1 MSHDKLRER
10 ALEEALR
17 DPEGQLQRLR
27 AEDRA
32 LTRIHARSKRRAR
45 TLGAL
50 GVAGQVGGAT
60 LAVLGAAALIAT
72 PLGWALAA
80 GSAVLGLGA
89 LVGAA
94 GARRK
99 AQAAAARKNRMRLG
113 PAGSALEVD
122 AVLARFDTL
131 RAAVAADYARYER
144 RVLAEVD
151 VRRHRDNA
159 ALLQD
164 LRGRQ
169 LAHVARLDAARAA
182 AVALRGRLVERAVSE
197 AVDARIE
204 RVEPARAAWSESRAR
219 AVFERDDLSQEVER
233 LRDEAEALEAL
244 ERELA

>member
-1 MSHDKLRER
+1 MSNDELRAR
-10 ALEEALR
+10 ALEVALR
-17 DPEGQLQRLR
+17 DPEAQLERLR

-32 LTRIHARSKRRAR
+32 LTRIHARSEHRAR
-45 TLGAL
+45 TLGVL
-50 GVAGQVGGAT
+50 GIAGQVGGAT

-80 GSAVLGLGA
+80 GSAVFGLGA

-99 AQAAAARKNRMRLG
+99 AQAAAARRHRMRLG

-122 AVLARFDTL
+122 AVLARFDAL
-131 RAAVAADYARYER
+131 RKAIAADYARYER

-151 VRRHRDNA
+151 ARRHRDNA
-159 ALLQD
+159 AVLQD

-169 LAHVARLDAARAA
+169 LAHVARLDGARAA
-182 AVALRGRLVERAVSE
+182 AVALRRRLVERSIVEGGE
-197 AVDARIE
+197 ARLEQLAAART
-204 RVEPARAAWSESRAR
+204 AWGESRAR
-219 AVFERDDLSQEVER
+219 GVLERDDLSQEVER
-233 LRDEAEALEAL
+233 LQREADALEAL

>member
-50 GVAGQVGGAT
+50 GIAGQAGGAT